1 MPKAS
6 EKSKAAGSPIYSVYP
21 RGAKATLSVPFQSI
35 RMIELKKIGLSLL
48 MLVLLAIT
56 FTPVAAEGEPVSALA
71 ANVQAPDT
79 SLPEHLMEEGVFLV
93 ISKSANVLSV
103 MVNGRTMYSFPVATG
118 RRKELTPSGRFHI
131 VTKIEKP
138 YYVRKQIPGG
148 HPNNPLGSRWMGL
161 NVPGTGGYKYGIH
174 GTNRPWS
181 IGGSVS
187 SGCIRMHNKDVEW
200 LFRHIPLG
208 TVVIIKD

>member
-1 MPKAS
+1 M
-6 EKSKAAGSPIYSVYP
+6 
-21 RGAKATLSVPFQSI
+21 
-35 RMIELKKIGLSLL
+35 KKIGLGLL
-48 MLVLLAIT
+48 MLALLVIAP
-56 FTPVAAEGEPVSALA
+56 FPGAADGQPASVFG

-79 SLPEHLMEEGVFLV
+79 KLPEHLMEEGVFL
-93 ISKSANVLSV
+93 IINKSAHVLSV
-103 MVNGRTMYSFPVATG
+103 MVNGRAMYSFPVATG
-118 RRKELTPSGRFHI
+118 RHKELTPSGRFHI

-200 LFRHIPLG
+200 LYRHIPLG
-208 TVVIIKD
+208 TVVVIKD